1 MGHLIIFKAVQV
13 IRSNWVK
20 EDVFGIPLGHPVGL
34 MSLLMIHAAYMPV
47 YKSFIFL
54 ATVDGSTGDS
64 HCRPKK

>member
-34 MSLLMIHAAYMPV
+34 MSLLMIHTAYMPL
-47 YKSFIFL
+47 YM
-54 ATVDGSTGDS
+54 
-64 HCRPKK
+64 